1 MLRNPAV
8 TKLVL
13 LDVDDIEGGCVGES
27 SAAYLRPLA
36 ETVSWARQYLSAPHH
51 ELGRGGPVCPFVGP
65 SIERG
70 RFQLA
75 VWPGEPHDVDEVA
88 AVLAAYRELF
98 QDQVAR
104 DPAGAQYA
112 AILVLFPDIPRARAR
127 ELIEG
132 AQTALKAGF
141 VASGLMIGEFHDG
154 PPDKAGLWN
163 PGFRPL
169 RSPWPMLA
177 IRHMVP
183 TDLLFL
189 ESDEPLV
196 RQYFRIFGDRV
207 PARFA
212 ARATVVAAK
221 YGIPW
226 GIGESM
232 SFDRMLEVIGQWAV
246 STPDATALRDRHRS
260 LTYAE
265 LTTAVRE
272 RAAALRARGVGEDT
286 VVGLRLRPSV
296 DTVVAILAVW
306 TAGGAYLPL
315 DPRLPDAR
323 LQVMIEDAA
332 PALVVTDELPAGDPD
347 DDLRSVDAS
356 ALAYVLYTSGSTGQP
371 KGVAVTR
378 RSVANLVEHYT
389 ARLELGPD
397 DRWLAVSTQ
406 AFDISVLEFVLPL
419 VRGAAVVM
427 ADPALMADGQ
437 AMSRL
442 LADQKITVLQ
452 GTPTMWRLLLAAGPL
467 PPSVRIGL
475 SGGETL
481 PVDLANAITA
491 YDIRLWNGYGPTE
504 TTVYSTGGWVPANT
518 GAVGLGEPIANTLLY
533 LLDDEGEQ
541 VGPGEIGHLFLGG
554 DGLARGYL
562 NQPGRTAERFVP
574 DPFTPRSGA
583 RMYATGDLARRGSNG
598 VLEFVGRS
606 DHQVKLRGH
615 RIELGEI
622 EAALRADE
630 RVRDAVVVLDKGGDE
645 PCLACY
651 IVAAAAEPPG
661 FAKAVRN
668 RLIRLLPEYMVPAFV
683 TELDRMPLTVSGKV
697 DRAALPDP
705 RARVVAGRAPEGLVE
720 EVLIDL
726 WRAGLGVPVLGA
738 DDDLLA
744 AGSHSLLAMRMWA
757 KVKEY
762 FQVELP
768 SSAAL
773 RARTVAGLALVLA
786 EAEPTPGH
794 LAAVARARR
803 QIEAMTP
810 GQITA
815 ALAVSGEA
823 Q

>member
-1 MLRNPAV
+1 MLRNPAIAN
-8 TKLVL
+8 LFL
-13 LDVDDIEGGCVGES
+13 LDVDDVDGGRFGEPL
-27 SAAYLRPLA
+27 AAYRRPLT

-75 VWPGEPHDVDEVA
+75 VWPGEPQDIDEVA
-88 AVLAAYRELF
+88 AVLSAYRELF

-104 DPAGAQYA
+104 NPEKAQYA
-112 AILVLFPDIPRARAR
+112 TILVLFPDIPRVRAG
-127 ELIEG
+127 ELIDG
-132 AQTALKAGF
+132 AQEALKADF

-169 RSPWPMLA
+169 RSPWPMLV

-189 ESDEPLV
+189 ESDEALA
-196 RQYFRIFGDRV
+196 REYFQIFGDRV

-212 ARATVVAAK
+212 ARAASVAAR

-226 GIGESM
+226 GRGESM
-232 SFDRMLEVIGQWAV
+232 SFDRMLDTIGHWAV
-246 STPDATALRDRHRS
+246 RTPHATALHDRHRS

-265 LTTAVRE
+265 LANAVRE
-272 RAAALRARGVGEDT
+272 RAAALRSLGVGEDT
-286 VVGLRLRPSV
+286 VVGLRLPPSV
-296 DTVVAILAVW
+296 DTVVTILAVW

-315 DPRLPDAR
+315 DPRLPEAR
-323 LQVMIEDAA
+323 LRVMIEDAA
-332 PALVVTDELPAGDPD
+332 PALVVTGELPAGGVD
-347 DDLRSVDAS
+347 DDLPTVDAS

-371 KGVAVTR
+371 KGVAVAR
-378 RSVANLVEHYT
+378 KSVANLVEYYT
-389 ARLELGPD
+389 DQIELAPD
-397 DRWLAVSTQ
+397 DRWLAVTTQ
-406 AFDISVLEFVLPL
+406 SFDISVLEFVLPL
-419 VRGAAVVM
+419 LRGAAVVV
-427 ADPALMADGQ
+427 ADPAMTADGQ

-442 LADQKITVLQ
+442 LADEEITVLQ
-452 GTPTMWRLLLAAGPL
+452 ATPATWRLLLAAGPL
-467 PPSVRIGL
+467 PPSIRIGL
-475 SGGETL
+475 SGGESL
-481 PVDLANAITA
+481 PVDLANSITA
-491 YDIRLWNGYGPTE
+491 GGIRLWNGYGPTE
-504 TTVYSTGGWVPANT
+504 TTVYATGGWVPPNT
-518 GAVGLGEPIANTLLY
+518 GAVGLGEPTANTSVY
-533 LLDDEGEQ
+533 LLDDEGDQ
-541 VGPGEIGHLFLGG
+541 VSPGEIGHLFLGG

-562 NQPGRTAERFVP
+562 NMPGLTAERFVP
-574 DPFTPRSGA
+574 DPFTPRPGA
-583 RMYATGDLARRGSNG
+583 RMYITGDLARRSPDG
-598 VLEFVGRS
+598 VLDFLGRS

-630 RVRDAVVVLDKGGDE
+630 QVRDAVVVLDQGGDE

-651 IVAAAAEPPG
+651 IVVAATEPPG

-668 RLIRLLPEYMVPAFV
+668 RLARVLPEYMVPAFV
-683 TELDRMPLTVSGKV
+683 TVLDRVPLTASGKV

-705 RARVVAGRAPEGLVE
+705 RARVVAGQAPEGPVE

-726 WRAGLGVPVLGA
+726 WRAGLGVPALGV

-757 KVKEY
+757 KVKAY

-773 RARTVAGLALVLA
+773 RARTVAGLAQVLA
-786 EAEPTPGH
+786 EAEPSPGH
-794 LAAVARARR
+794 LTAVVRARR

-810 GQITA
+810 EQVSA